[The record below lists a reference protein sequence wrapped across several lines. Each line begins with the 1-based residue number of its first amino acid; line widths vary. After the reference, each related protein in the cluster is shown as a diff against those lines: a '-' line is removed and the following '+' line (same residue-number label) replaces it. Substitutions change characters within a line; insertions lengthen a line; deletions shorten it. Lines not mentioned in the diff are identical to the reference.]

1 MSGRAI
7 IIFIAGLIVISG
19 VVFHNIEASSTL
31 ITQNFNKYYL
41 RQTAQDIAQTGAAMA
56 LRQIGN
62 DITWRTGFPLMN
74 LASGKVQVTASD
86 STFFGRKVIKIV
98 SIGYS
103 QYGTSLERRDTC
115 ITYQRRSFVPSF
127 VYGAVTTNNP
137 VSAAGSMIIDG
148 RDHDTIGTTVIPG
161 QGQWGIWTTKTFVQ
175 SGASMVGGTAAGTD
189 YAPANPGNPAVIK
202 QLQILTGG
210 YPGTPD
216 SVMGAISIGYP
227 EGTLKAIAQSGING
241 SRYTTNPATLT
252 MPLKGV
258 TYVELPSAGTWS
270 PGPLSGSGILVV
282 HNSNKNSL
290 LSNVNGGIF
299 RGLIISDDIVHL
311 HDTIVGAAV
320 SLTLAPSAGNV
331 IGNGT
336 GAVLFSK
343 TSIKKATESA
353 VMPPNGSQNAVAWR
367 E

>member
-31 ITQNFNKYYL
+31 ITQNYYKYYV
-41 RQTAQDIAQTGAAMA
+41 RQEAQDIAQTGAGMA

-62 DITWRTGFPLMN
+62 DINWRTGFPLMN
-74 LASGKVQVTASD
+74 LLSGKVQVTVSD

-98 SIGYS
+98 SIGYQ
-103 QYGTSLERRDTC
+103 QYGTTLERRDTC
-115 ITYQRRSFVPSF
+115 ITYQRRSFIPSF
-127 VYGAVTTNNP
+127 VIASVTTNNP
-137 VSAAGSMIIDG
+137 VAANGSMTIDG
-148 RDHDTIGTTVIPG
+148 RDHDSTGATIIAG
-161 QGQWGIWTTKTFVQ
+161 QGTWGVWSTKAWSQ
-175 SGASMVGGTAAGTD
+175 SGAAVVGGTAAGLDFLPTN
-189 YAPANPGNPAVIK
+189 PANPLIIK
-202 QLQILTGG
+202 QNQPFAGG

-216 SVMGAISIGYP
+216 SVMGAIGIGYP

-258 TYVELPSAGTWS
+258 TYIELPSAGVWT
-270 PGPLSGSGILVV
+270 PAALSGSGILVI
-282 HNSNKNSL
+282 HNSTKNAI
-290 LSNVNGGIF
+290 LSNPGAGKFSGIV
-299 RGLIISDDIVHL
+299 ISDDIIHL
-311 HDTIVGAAV
+311 HDSIVGAVV
-320 SLTLAPSAGNV
+320 SLTPAPSAGNV

-336 GAVLFSK
+336 GAVLYSK
-343 TSIKKATESA
+343 IAIKRATEVA
-353 VMPPNGSQNAVAWR
+353 VMPTNGSQNAVAWR

>member
-7 IIFIAGLIVISG
+7 IIFIVGLIVISG

-31 ITQNFNKYYL
+31 ITENYNKYYV
-41 RQTAQDIAQTGAAMA
+41 RQTSQDIAQTGAGMA
-56 LRQIGN
+56 LREIGN
-62 DITWRTGFPLMN
+62 DINWRTGFPLMK
-74 LASGKVQVTASD
+74 LLGGKVQVTVSD
-86 STFFGRKVIKIV
+86 STLFGRKVIKIV
-98 SIGYS
+98 SIGYQ

-137 VSAAGSMIIDG
+137 VGANGSMIIDG
-148 RDHDTIGTTVIPG
+148 RDHDTVGTTVIAG
-161 QGQWGIWTTKTFVQ
+161 QGQWGVWTTKLFSQGGSST
-175 SGASMVGGTAAGTD
+175 VGGTAAGTD

-202 QLQILTGG
+202 QLQVLTGG

-216 SVMGAISIGYP
+216 SVMGSIGIGYP

-252 MPLKGV
+252 MPLRGV
-258 TYVELPSAGTWS
+258 TYVELPSAGSWLPS
-270 PGPLSGSGILVV
+270 PLSGSGVLVI
-282 HNSNKNSL
+282 HNSSKNAL

-299 RGLIISDDIVHL
+299 RGLVICDDIVHL
-311 HDTIVGAAV
+311 HDTIIGAVV
-320 SLTLAPSAGNV
+320 SLTLAPSSGNV

-343 TSIKKATESA
+343 TSIKKATEVA
-353 VMPPNGSQNAVAWR
+353 VMPSNGSQNAVAWR